1 MSVLFQQVIV
11 KQDSLD
17 QKKGL
22 KKGQTST
29 ESDDKSKVNVES
41 QTESKKTGEWLE
53 MPPKLQ

>member
-41 QTESKKTGEWLE
+41 QTESKKTGE
-53 MPPKLQ
+53 